1 MSDRWFDD
9 SSQRTERHRHRLLPA
24 IFVGVTAVGLISDQA
39 GKGWA
44 FASGGPSARSR
55 EVIPGLSA
63 DVQARNYGAILS
75 QEGSGTAL
83 IRNGLAVIGIVA
95 LGIVLRWA
103 VVLDRD
109 CWHLMDA
116 LAGGLLLGGALGN
129 QLDRLTLG
137 YVRDHLTLWLWPH
150 EVFNMGDVFM
160 VAGALLLLGSLM
172 MKRRPVSIPR
182 PMTPVKHEAKVDRTP
197 DGDTPTELEL
207 ATS

>member
-1 MSDRWFDD
+1 MSHRCCDD
-9 SSQRTERHRHRLLPA
+9 LSQCTERRRYRLLLA
-24 IFVGVTAVGLISDQA
+24 VFVAVTAIGLVSDQA

-44 FASGGPSARSR
+44 FASGGEPAGQR

-95 LGIVLRWA
+95 FGVVLRWA

-109 CWHLMDA
+109 RWHLVDA
-116 LAGGLLLGGALGN
+116 VACGLLLGGALGN
-129 QLDRLTLG
+129 LLDRATLG
-137 YVRDHLTLWLWPH
+137 YVRDHITLWLRPH

-160 VAGALLLLGSLM
+160 VAGGLLLLASLM
-172 MKRRPVSIPR
+172 MKRLPVPIPR
-182 PMTPVKHEAKVDRTP
+182 PVNGWRMR
-197 DGDTPTELEL
+197 G
-207 ATS
+207 